1 MKRSLLLG
9 VGRHM
14 LPVPG
19 PLWRR
24 QMRQSAEHSSAGLGF
39 MTETHRRVH
48 HCVVRELPRCGQPLT
63 PEFIAGQLALPVDQV
78 IPILDDLETHMT
90 FLFRNPQGAVIWAYP
105 VTVEKTPHRI
115 TFSSGEQIYAA

>member
-9 VGRHM
+9 FGRHM

-24 QMRQSAEHSSAGLGF
+24 QVYQSAEQTNAGLAF

-48 HCVVRELPRCGQPLT
+48 HCVVRELPRSGQPLA
-63 PEFIAGQLALPVDQV
+63 PEYIAGQLDLPVDRV
-78 IPILDDLETHMT
+78 ITILDDLEKHKT

-105 VTVEKTPHRI
+105 VTVEKTPHRV